1 MNTKF
6 DLNTMLSTPAVLKN
20 TVKQIPC
27 DMLIPYHNHKF
38 ELYTGERLEDMVESI
53 KKNGVIYPIIVQPF
67 KNIYEILIGHNRWK
81 ASQLAGLATIPAIV
95 KEGLSESEAE
105 MYVTESNILQR
116 GFNNLKISEQASVIA
131 QRHNSMFSQGKR
143 NDIIRE
149 LKMLENLNSDG
160 LKNNSLTLNP
170 VGSKL
175 DSNKD
180 AGREYG
186 LGKTSV
192 VRLIRINKLTDK
204 LKELV
209 DSGDIAIR
217 SAVELSFLSESTQN
231 SVAKAMENGK
241 IDMKKAK
248 KLRDS
253 ANKNGNI
260 NYDLILKIISE
271 KNDNTAKLKSVKISR
286 EVFEKYFKNN
296 TDGNNVTETLEKALE
311 FYFENQKK

>member
-1 MNTKF
+1 M
-6 DLNTMLSTPAVLKN
+6 
-20 TVKQIPC
+20 
-27 DMLIPYHNHKF
+27 
-38 ELYTGERLEDMVESI
+38 
-53 KKNGVIYPIIVQPF
+53 
-67 KNIYEILIGHNRWK
+67 IL
-81 ASQLAGLATIPAIV
+81 
-95 KEGLSESEAE
+95 
-105 MYVTESNILQR
+105 
-116 GFNNLKISEQASVIA
+116 
-131 QRHNSMFSQGKR
+131 
-143 NDIIRE
+143 RE

-286 EVFEKYFKNN
+286 EVFEKYFKNS